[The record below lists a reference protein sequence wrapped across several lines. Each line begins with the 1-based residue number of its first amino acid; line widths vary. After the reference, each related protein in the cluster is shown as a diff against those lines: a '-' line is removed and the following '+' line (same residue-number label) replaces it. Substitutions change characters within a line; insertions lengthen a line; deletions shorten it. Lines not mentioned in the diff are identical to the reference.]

1 MLGIMFENQYYEHKA
16 LERFELENRPNFPLL
31 DCVRPAITIE
41 DHTIMLFCRSRVDD
55 SKGALNDR
63 PPSP

>member
-1 MLGIMFENQYYEHKA
+1 MFENQYYEHKA
-16 LERFELENRPNFPLL
+16 LERFELENSPNFSLL